1 MRSPHRIIFLQLL
14 WLWHLFYTSIVLY
27 FCRFCPPTPHGE
39 PWPLAP
45 RFRRDGGGTP
55 RLAATD
61 WTADHSRGRGAP
73 GATARRVSSWA
84 RESRRWG
91 WWWMFAAA
99 FLFLVSRCWDLLD
112 LSWFIRWL
120 LWWRWEW
127 ILKGYLFDSNSNHG
141 LFAWNPHVFW
151 GMFFPMIRSLQTHTE
166 WANPEAVSGREVGAI
181 CEAVRFLVLMMF
193 FLPICFELI
202 WYIFSHWLI
211 RHLGN
216 LPLGLF
222 PQKGPPQRIQ
232 GLFGLRNDLFL
243 TYLRRLLRK
252 DWDTGLH
259 CLDPGRSCMR
269 CDVEDSSCH
278 QTTKQSRSV
287 ASHVNIA

>member
-73 GATARRVSSWA
+73 GATARRFSSWA

-99 FLFLVSRCWDLLD
+99 FIFLVSGCWDLLD

-181 CEAVRFLVLMMF
+181 CEAVRFLVLMIF

-202 WYIFSHWLI
+202 WYIFPLV
-211 RHLGN
+211 N
-216 LPLGLF
+216 PPLGQSTSGFVSPKRPSANPRCTRPAQWFVSHILAASAEERL
-222 PQKGPPQRIQ
+222 GHWAALLGCRICVWPLKTPHVIKPLNNLDQ
-232 GLFGLRNDLFL
+232 LRV
-243 TYLRRLLRK
+243 
-252 DWDTGLH
+252 
-259 CLDPGRSCMR
+259 M
-269 CDVEDSSCH
+269 
-278 QTTKQSRSV
+278 
-287 ASHVNIA
+287 